1 MSVAVDYLSHKAS
14 EAEIAAHLVRC
25 DADFVPPLSDR
36 VAIQDYAR
44 KIASTALRFEAWSGG
59 SLIGLVAAYC
69 NDRDKCIAYITS
81 VSVLRAWTGKG
92 IGAHL
97 VGQCI
102 EHAKESGMQ
111 LISLEVAETNM
122 RAIKLYA
129 KRGFVVSKA
138 NGPFVAMN
146 LYLTSREEHE
156 QQT

>member
-1 MSVAVDYLSHKAS
+1 MSVGVDYLLDTAS

-25 DADFVPPLSDR
+25 DADFVPPLSGR

-59 SLIGLVAAYC
+59 SLIALVAAYC
-69 NDRDKCIAYITS
+69 NDRNKCIAYITS

-92 IGAHL
+92 IGASL

-102 EHAKESGMQ
+102 ERAKESGMQ
-111 LISLEVAETNM
+111 LVSLEVAEANI
-122 RAIKLYA
+122 RAIKLYS
-129 KRGFVVSKA
+129 KRGFVVGNA

-156 QQT
+156 QHT

>member
-1 MSVAVDYLSHKAS
+1 MSAEVDYLLDTAS

-36 VAIQDYAR
+36 VAIRDYAKR
-44 KIASTALRFEAWSGG
+44 IASAALRFEAWSGG

-69 NDRDKCIAYITS
+69 NDRDKRIAYITS

-92 IGAHL
+92 IGSRL

-102 EHAKESGMQ
+102 ERAKGSDMQ
-111 LISLEVAETNM
+111 LISLEVAATNT
-122 RAIKLYA
+122 RAIKLYTE
-129 KRGFVVSKA
+129 RGFVVNKA
-138 NGPFVAMN
+138 NGPFLAMN

-156 QQT
+156 QQP